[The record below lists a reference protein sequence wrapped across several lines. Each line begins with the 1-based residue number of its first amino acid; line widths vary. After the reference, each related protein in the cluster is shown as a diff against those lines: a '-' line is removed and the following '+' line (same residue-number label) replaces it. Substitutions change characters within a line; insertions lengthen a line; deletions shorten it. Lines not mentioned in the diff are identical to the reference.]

1 MGDQTHIVE
10 LIDQVLD
17 ETQDR
22 PQLQEKVFD
31 LRDALFQAQQSA
43 QQSALKIKTLEDAI
57 EKLKSPAH
65 RIGTILSQVEE
76 GLVRLACGG
85 AEYQA
90 AVVPELAESGAL
102 KTGDQV
108 ALNEGFVVIARLL
121 RPSQGP
127 LAKISGKLADGQW
140 LVQAATGNTE
150 TIVLARDGLDETRL
164 KEGEEI
170 FLDANQ
176 KVILGKLPQRESRA
190 LIEDDYEQVE
200 WSQVGGQ
207 EKVKEEVRKV
217 LEYPLLHQEILNQ
230 MEYQMPKGFLFY
242 GPPGCGKTLI
252 GKAILTEVIR
262 KLSEQEE
269 SELQGRFIHV
279 KGPEILNMW
288 LGESERKIREIFKK
302 ARDYREKGQIPFI
315 FIDEAE
321 SILGTR
327 QAWRGSNINNTV
339 VPMFCA
345 EMDGIQSLRETV
357 VILAT
362 NRPDLIDPAII
373 RPGRI
378 DRKIKVSRPNREE
391 CKAILRVYL
400 KEGLPREHEDFDAMA
415 EPFLDHLF
423 KRNAS
428 QEVLVLTLRS
438 GGNRKMYW
446 KDFISGAVIEGIIK
460 RAKERAIERAI
471 HGEALRLTVDD
482 MIVSME
488 TEFQEGHLL
497 PAESHLEDWLQLLDM
512 ESKNVVQVRRPGE
525 SDQATENTM
534 RRSVI

>member
-1 MGDQTHIVE
+1 MGDQTHIIE
-10 LIDQVLD
+10 LIDQVLN
-17 ETQDR
+17 ETEDK
-22 PQLQEKVFD
+22 PQLQGKIID

-43 QQSALKIKTLEDAI
+43 QQYALKIKTLEEAI

-65 RIGTILSQVEE
+65 RIGTILGQGED
-76 GLVRLACGG
+76 GLVRLVSGG
-85 AEYQA
+85 TEYQA
-90 AVVPELAESGAL
+90 AVVPELTENERL

-108 ALNEGFVVIARLL
+108 ALNEGFVAIARL
-121 RPSQGP
+121 PFPTQGP
-127 LAKISGKLADGQW
+127 LAKISGKLAGGQW

-150 TIVLARDGLDETRL
+150 TLVLARDGLDEAGL

-170 FLDANQ
+170 FLDNNQ
-176 KVILGKLPQRESRA
+176 RVILDKLPHRESRA
-190 LIEDDYEQVE
+190 LIEDDYDQVE

-217 LEYPLLHQEILNQ
+217 LEYPLMHKEILSQ
-230 MEYQMPKGFLFY
+230 MEYQVPKGFLFY

-262 KLSEQEE
+262 KLSEHDGSKLE
-269 SELQGRFIHV
+269 GRFIHV

-302 ARDYREKGQIPFI
+302 ARDYKEKGQIPFI

-327 QAWRGSNINNTV
+327 QAWRGSNISNTV

-391 CKAILRVYL
+391 SKAILKVYL
-400 KEGLPREHEDFDAMA
+400 KEGLPREHADFDAMA
-415 EPFLDHLF
+415 EPFLDRLF
-423 KRNAS
+423 ARS
-428 QEVLVLTLRS
+428 SEQEVLVLTLRS
-438 GGNRKMYW
+438 GSNRKMYW
-446 KDFISGAVIEGIIK
+446 NDFISGAVIEGIMK
-460 RAKERAIERAI
+460 RAKERSIERAI
-471 HGEALRLTVDD
+471 RGETLCLTVEDLV
-482 MIVSME
+482 VSLE
-488 TEFQEGHLL
+488 TEFEEGSLL
-497 PAESHLEDWLQLLDM
+497 PAESNLEDWLQLLDM
-512 ESKNVVQVRRPGE
+512 DSKDVVRVRRPNE
-525 SDQATENTM
+525 SDKATENTM
-534 RRSVI
+534 RRSII

>member
-10 LIDQVLD
+10 LIDQVLN

-22 PQLQEKVFD
+22 PQLQEKILD

-43 QQSALKIKTLEDAI
+43 QQSALKIKTLEEAI

-65 RIGTILSQVEE
+65 RIGTILGQGED
-76 GLVRLACGG
+76 GLVRLVSGG
-85 AEYQA
+85 TEYQA
-90 AVVPELAESGAL
+90 AVVPELTENEGL

-108 ALNEGFVVIARLL
+108 ALNEGFVVIALL
-121 RPSQGP
+121 SFPTQGP
-127 LAKISGKLADGQW
+127 LAKISGKLAGGQW
-140 LVQAATGNTE
+140 LVQAVTGNTE
-150 TIVLARDGLDETRL
+150 TIVLVRDGLDETGL

-170 FLDANQ
+170 FLDSNQ
-176 KVILGKLPQRESRA
+176 RVILGKLAKRESRT
-190 LIEDDYEQVE
+190 LVEDDYEHVE

-217 LEYPLLHQEILNQ
+217 LEYPLLHKEILSQ
-230 MEYQMPKGFLFY
+230 MEYQVPKGFLFY

-252 GKAILTEVIR
+252 GKAILTEVIH
-262 KLSEQEE
+262 KLSEQED

-288 LGESERKIREIFKK
+288 LGESERKIREIFQK
-302 ARDYREKGQIPFI
+302 ARDYKEKGQIPFI

-327 QAWRGSNINNTV
+327 QAWRGSNISNTV

-362 NRPDLIDPAII
+362 NRPDLIDPAVI

-391 CKAILRVYL
+391 SKAILRVYL

-415 EPFLDHLF
+415 EPFLDRLF
-423 KRNAS
+423 DRSSK

-438 GGNRKMYW
+438 GGTKKLYW
-446 KDFISGAVIEGIIK
+446 NDFISGAVIEGIMK
-460 RAKERAIERAI
+460 RAKERTIERAI
-471 HGEALRLTVDD
+471 QGGTLCMTVDD
-482 MIVSME
+482 LIVSLE
-488 TEFQEGHLL
+488 AEFEEGNLL
-497 PAESHLEDWLQLLDM
+497 PAESNMEDWLQLLDM
-512 ESKNVVQVRRPGE
+512 ESKNVVRVRKPDK
-525 SDQATENTM
+525 SDKATESTI
-534 RRSVI
+534 RRSII

>member
-1 MGDQTHIVE
+1 MGDRTHIVE

-22 PQLQEKVFD
+22 PQLQEKVLD

-43 QQSALKIKTLEDAI
+43 QQYALKIKTLEEAI

-65 RIGTILSQVEE
+65 RIGTILGQGEE
-76 GLVRLACGG
+76 GLIRLVSGG
-85 AEYQA
+85 TEYQA
-90 AVVPELAESGAL
+90 AVVPELVENEVL
-102 KTGDQV
+102 KIGDQV

-121 RPSQGP
+121 LPNQGP
-127 LAKISGKLADGQW
+127 LAKISGKLASGQW

-150 TIVLARDGLDETRL
+150 TIVLAREGLDETHL

-170 FLDANQ
+170 FLDSSQ
-176 KVILGKLPQRESRA
+176 RVILGKLPRRESRT

-217 LEYPLLHQEILNQ
+217 LEYPLLHQEILDQ
-230 MEYQMPKGFLFY
+230 MEYQVPKGFLFY

-269 SELQGRFIHV
+269 SELQGRFIYV

-302 ARDYREKGQIPFI
+302 ARDYKEKGQIPFI

-345 EMDGIQSLRETV
+345 EMDGIQSLRDTV

-415 EPFLDHLF
+415 EPFLDRLF
-423 KRNAS
+423 SRNSS

-446 KDFISGAVIEGIIK
+446 KDFISGAAIEGIMK

-471 HGEALRLTVDD
+471 QGETLCLTVDD
-482 MIVSME
+482 LVVSLE
-488 TEFQEGHLL
+488 TEFQEGSLL
-497 PAESHLEDWLQLLDM
+497 PAESNLEDWLQLLDM
-512 ESKNVVQVRRPGE
+512 ESKNVVRVRRPDE
-525 SDQATENTM
+525 SDKATENTM
-534 RRSVI
+534 RRSII

>member
-1 MGDQTHIVE
+1 MGDQTHIIE
-10 LIDQVLD
+10 LIDQILN
-17 ETQDR
+17 ETQDH
-22 PQLQEKVFD
+22 PQLQEKIFD

-43 QQSALKIKTLEDAI
+43 QQYALKINALEESL

-65 RIGTILSQVEE
+65 RIGTILGQGEND
-76 GLVRLACGG
+76 LVRLVSGG
-85 AEYQA
+85 TEYQA
-90 AVVPELAESGAL
+90 AVVPELTENEGL
-102 KTGDQV
+102 KIGDQV
-108 ALNEGFVVIARLL
+108 ALNEGFVAIARL
-121 RPSQGP
+121 PFPIQGP

-150 TIVLARDGLDETRL
+150 TIVLANDDLNEAEL

-170 FLDANQ
+170 FLDSNQ
-176 KVILGKLPQRESRA
+176 RVILGKLAKRESRT
-190 LIEDDYEQVE
+190 LIEDDYDQVE

-207 EKVKEEVRKV
+207 EKVKDEVRKV
-217 LEYPLLHQEILNQ
+217 LEYPLLHKEILSQ
-230 MEYQMPKGFLFY
+230 MEYQTPKGFLFY

-252 GKAILTEVIR
+252 GKAILTEVIH
-262 KLSEQEE
+262 KLSEHEGSKLE
-269 SELQGRFIHV
+269 GRFIHV

-302 ARDYREKGQIPFI
+302 ARDYKEKGQIPFI

-327 QAWRGSNINNTV
+327 QAWRGSNISNTV

-362 NRPDLIDPAII
+362 NRPDLIDPAVI

-391 CKAILRVYL
+391 SKAILRVYL
-400 KEGLPREHEDFDAMA
+400 KEGLPCEHEDFDAMA
-415 EPFLDHLF
+415 EPFLDRLF
-423 KRNAS
+423 NQNFK

-438 GGNRKMYW
+438 GSNRKMYW
-446 KDFISGAVIEGIIK
+446 NDFISGAIIEGIMK

-471 HGEALRLTVDD
+471 GGGTLCLTVEDL
-482 MIVSME
+482 VVALE
-488 TEFQEGHLL
+488 TEFEEGSLL
-497 PAESHLEDWLQLLDM
+497 PAESNLEDWLQLLDM
-512 ESKNVVQVRRPGE
+512 DSKDVVRVRKPKD
-525 SDQATENTM
+525 SDKATDNTI
-534 RRSVI
+534 RRSII

>member
-1 MGDQTHIVE
+1 MGDQTHIIE
-10 LIDQVLD
+10 LIDQILN
-17 ETQDR
+17 ETQDH
-22 PQLQEKVFD
+22 PQLQEKIFD

-43 QQSALKIKTLEDAI
+43 QQYALKINALEESL

-65 RIGTILSQVEE
+65 RIGTILGQGEND
-76 GLVRLACGG
+76 LVRLVSGG
-85 AEYQA
+85 TEYQA
-90 AVVPELAESGAL
+90 AVVPELTENEGL
-102 KTGDQV
+102 KIGDQV
-108 ALNEGFVVIARLL
+108 ALNEGFVAIARL
-121 RPSQGP
+121 PFPIQGP

-150 TIVLARDGLDETRL
+150 TIVLASDDLNEAEL

-170 FLDANQ
+170 FLDSNQ
-176 KVILGKLPQRESRA
+176 RVILGKLAKRESRT
-190 LIEDDYEQVE
+190 LIEDDYDQVE

-207 EKVKEEVRKV
+207 EKVKDEVRKV
-217 LEYPLLHQEILNQ
+217 LEYPLLHKEILSQ
-230 MEYQMPKGFLFY
+230 MEYQTPKGFLFY

-262 KLSEQEE
+262 KLSEHEGSKLE
-269 SELQGRFIHV
+269 GRFIHV

-302 ARDYREKGQIPFI
+302 ARDYKEKGQIPFI

-327 QAWRGSNINNTV
+327 QAWRGSNISNTV

-362 NRPDLIDPAII
+362 NRPDLIDPAVI

-391 CKAILRVYL
+391 SKAILRVYL
-400 KEGLPREHEDFDAMA
+400 KEGLPCEHEDFDAMA
-415 EPFLDHLF
+415 EPFLDRLF
-423 KRNAS
+423 NQSFK

-438 GGNRKMYW
+438 GSNRKMYW
-446 KDFISGAVIEGIIK
+446 NDFISGAIIEGIMK

-471 HGEALRLTVDD
+471 GGGTLCLTVEDL
-482 MIVSME
+482 VVALE
-488 TEFQEGHLL
+488 TEFEEGSLL
-497 PAESHLEDWLQLLDM
+497 PAESNLEDWLQLLDM
-512 ESKNVVQVRRPGE
+512 DSKDVVRVRKPNH
-525 SDQATENTM
+525 SDKATDNTI
-534 RRSVI
+534 RRSII

>member
-22 PQLQEKVFD
+22 PQLQEKILD

-43 QQSALKIKTLEDAI
+43 QQYALKIKTLEEAI

-65 RIGTILSQVEE
+65 RIGTILGQGED
-76 GLVRLACGG
+76 GLVRLVSGG
-85 AEYQA
+85 TEYQA
-90 AVVPELAESGAL
+90 AVVPELTENEGL

-108 ALNEGFVVIARLL
+108 ALNEGFVVIALL
-121 RPSQGP
+121 PFPAQGP
-127 LAKISGKLADGQW
+127 LAKISGKLAGGQW

-150 TIVLARDGLDETRL
+150 TIVLARESLGEAEL

-170 FLDANQ
+170 FLDSNQ
-176 KVILGKLPQRESRA
+176 RVILGKLPKRESRT
-190 LIEDDYEQVE
+190 LVEDDYEQVE

-217 LEYPLLHQEILNQ
+217 LEYPLLHKEILSQ
-230 MEYQMPKGFLFY
+230 MEYQVPKGFLFY

-269 SELQGRFIHV
+269 SKLEGRFIHV

-302 ARDYREKGQIPFI
+302 ARDYKEKGQIPFI

-327 QAWRGSNINNTV
+327 QAWRGSNISNTV

-362 NRPDLIDPAII
+362 NRPDLIDPAVI

-391 CKAILRVYL
+391 SKAILRVYL
-400 KEGLPREHEDFDAMA
+400 KDGLPREHEDFDAMA
-415 EPFLDHLF
+415 EPFLDRLF
-423 KRNAS
+423 ARNS
-428 QEVLVLTLRS
+428 EQEVLVLTLRS
-438 GGNRKMYW
+438 GGNKKLYW
-446 KDFISGAVIEGIIK
+446 GDFISGAVIEGIMK

-471 HGEALRLTVDD
+471 QGETLCMTVDD
-482 MIVSME
+482 LVISLE
-488 TEFQEGHLL
+488 TEFVEGSLL
-497 PAESHLEDWLQLLDM
+497 PAESNMEDWLQLLDM
-512 ESKNVVQVRRPGE
+512 ESKNVVRVRKPNE
-525 SDQATENTM
+525 SDKATEGTI
-534 RRSVI
+534 RRSII

>member
-1 MGDQTHIVE
+1 MGDQTHIIE
-10 LIDQVLD
+10 LIDQILN
-17 ETQDR
+17 ETQDH
-22 PQLQEKVFD
+22 PQLQEKIFD

-43 QQSALKIKTLEDAI
+43 QQYALKINALEESL

-65 RIGTILSQVEE
+65 RIGTILGQGEND
-76 GLVRLACGG
+76 LVRLVSGG
-85 AEYQA
+85 TEYQA
-90 AVVPELAESGAL
+90 EVVPELTENEGL
-102 KTGDQV
+102 KIGDQV
-108 ALNEGFVVIARLL
+108 ALNEGFVAIARL
-121 RPSQGP
+121 PFPIQGP

-150 TIVLARDGLDETRL
+150 TIVLASDDLNEAEL

-170 FLDANQ
+170 FLDSNQ
-176 KVILGKLPQRESRA
+176 RVILGKLAKRESRT
-190 LIEDDYEQVE
+190 LIEDDYDQVE

-207 EKVKEEVRKV
+207 EKVKDEVRKV
-217 LEYPLLHQEILNQ
+217 LEYPLLHKEILSQ
-230 MEYQMPKGFLFY
+230 MEYQTPKGFLFY

-262 KLSEQEE
+262 KLSEHEGSKLE
-269 SELQGRFIHV
+269 GRFIHV

-302 ARDYREKGQIPFI
+302 ARDYKEKGQIPFI

-327 QAWRGSNINNTV
+327 QAWRGSNISNTV

-362 NRPDLIDPAII
+362 NRPDLIDPAVI

-391 CKAILRVYL
+391 SKAILRVYL
-400 KEGLPREHEDFDAMA
+400 KEGLPCEHEDFDAMA
-415 EPFLDHLF
+415 EPFLDRLF
-423 KRNAS
+423 NQSFK

-438 GGNRKMYW
+438 GSNRKMYW
-446 KDFISGAVIEGIIK
+446 NDFISGAIIEGIMK

-471 HGEALRLTVDD
+471 GGGTLCLTVEDL
-482 MIVSME
+482 VVALE
-488 TEFQEGHLL
+488 TEFEEGSLL
-497 PAESHLEDWLQLLDM
+497 PAESNLEDWLQLLDM
-512 ESKNVVQVRRPGE
+512 DSKDVVRVRKPND
-525 SDQATENTM
+525 SDKATDNTI
-534 RRSVI
+534 RRSII

>member
-1 MGDQTHIVE
+1 MGDQTHIIE
-10 LIDQVLD
+10 LIDQVLN
-17 ETQDR
+17 EAQDR
-22 PQLQEKVFD
+22 PQLQEKVLD

-43 QQSALKIKTLEDAI
+43 QQYALKVKVLEDAI

-65 RIGTILSQVEE
+65 RIGTILGQGED
-76 GLVRLACGG
+76 GLVRLVSGG
-85 AEYQA
+85 TEYQA
-90 AVVPELAESGAL
+90 AVVPELVENERL
-102 KTGDQV
+102 KIGEQV
-108 ALNEGFVVIARLL
+108 ALNEGFVVIARLSL
-121 RPSQGP
+121 PSQGP
-127 LAKISGKLADGQW
+127 LAKISAKLAGEQW

-150 TIVLARDGLDETRL
+150 TIVLARDGLDKTNM

-170 FLDANQ
+170 FLDSSQ
-176 KVILGKLPQRESRA
+176 RVILGKLPKRESHT

-207 EKVKEEVRKV
+207 EKVKAEVRKV
-217 LEYPLLHQEILNQ
+217 LEYPLLHKEILTQ
-230 MEYQMPKGFLFY
+230 MEYQVPKGFLFY

-262 KLSEQEE
+262 ELSEQEE
-269 SELQGRFIHV
+269 SELEGRFIHV

-302 ARDYREKGQIPFI
+302 ARDYKEKGQIPFI

-327 QAWRGSNINNTV
+327 QAWRGSNISNTV

-345 EMDGIQSLRETV
+345 EMDGIQSLRDTV

-378 DRKIKVSRPNREE
+378 DRKIKVSRPSREE
-391 CKAILRVYL
+391 SKAILRVYL

-415 EPFLDHLF
+415 EPFLDRLF
-423 KRNAS
+423 SRS
-428 QEVLVLTLRS
+428 SDQEVLVLTLRS
-438 GGNRKMYW
+438 GGNRKLYW
-446 KDFISGAVIEGIIK
+446 DDFISGAVIEGIMK
-460 RAKERAIERAI
+460 RAKEKAIERAI
-471 HGEALRLTVDD
+471 KGEVLALTVDD
-482 MIVSME
+482 LVVSLE
-488 TEFQEGHLL
+488 TEFQEGSLL
-497 PAESHLEDWLQLLDM
+497 PAESNLEDWLQLLDM
-512 ESKNVVQVRRPGE
+512 ESKNVVRVRRPNE
-525 SDQATENTM
+525 SDKATENTI
-534 RRSVI
+534 RRSII

>member
-22 PQLQEKVFD
+22 PQLQEKILD

-43 QQSALKIKTLEDAI
+43 QQSALKIKTLEEAI

-65 RIGTILSQVEE
+65 RIGTILGQGED
-76 GLVRLACGG
+76 GLVRLVSGG
-85 AEYQA
+85 TEYQA
-90 AVVPELAESGAL
+90 AVVPELTENEGL

-108 ALNEGFVVIARLL
+108 ALNEGFVVIALL
-121 RPSQGP
+121 SFPTQGP
-127 LAKISGKLADGQW
+127 LAKISGKLAGGQW
-140 LVQAATGNTE
+140 LVQAVTGNTE
-150 TIVLARDGLDETRL
+150 TIVLVRDGLDETGL

-170 FLDANQ
+170 FLDSNQ
-176 KVILGKLPQRESRA
+176 RVILGKLAKRESRT
-190 LIEDDYEQVE
+190 LVEDDYEHVE

-217 LEYPLLHQEILNQ
+217 LEYPLLHKEILSQ
-230 MEYQMPKGFLFY
+230 MEYQVPKGFLFY

-252 GKAILTEVIR
+252 GKAILTEVIH
-262 KLSEQEE
+262 KLSEQED

-288 LGESERKIREIFKK
+288 LGESERKIREIFQK
-302 ARDYREKGQIPFI
+302 ARDYKEKGQIPFI

-327 QAWRGSNINNTV
+327 QAWRGSNISNTV

-362 NRPDLIDPAII
+362 NRPDLIDPAVI

-391 CKAILRVYL
+391 SKAILRVYL

-415 EPFLDHLF
+415 EPFLDRLF
-423 KRNAS
+423 DRSSK

-438 GGNRKMYW
+438 GGTKKLYW
-446 KDFISGAVIEGIIK
+446 NDFISGAVIEGIMK
-460 RAKERAIERAI
+460 RAKERTIERAI
-471 HGEALRLTVDD
+471 QGGTLCMTVDD
-482 MIVSME
+482 LIVSLE
-488 TEFQEGHLL
+488 AEFEEGNLL
-497 PAESHLEDWLQLLDM
+497 PAESNMEDWLQLLDM
-512 ESKNVVQVRRPGE
+512 ESKNVVRVRKPDK
-525 SDQATENTM
+525 SDKATESTI
-534 RRSVI
+534 RRSII

>member
-10 LIDQVLD
+10 LINQILS
-17 ETQDR
+17 ETEDR
-22 PQLQEKVFD
+22 PQLQEKVLD

-43 QQSALKIKTLEDAI
+43 QQYALKIKILEEAI
-57 EKLKSPAH
+57 DKLKSPAH
-65 RIGTILSQVEE
+65 RIGTILGQGEE
-76 GLVRLACGG
+76 GLVRLVSGG
-85 AEYQA
+85 TEYQA
-90 AVVPELAESGAL
+90 AVAPELVENEEL

-108 ALNEGFVVIARLL
+108 ALNEGFVVIARL
-121 RPSQGP
+121 PFSNQGP
-127 LAKISGKLADGQW
+127 LAKISAKLAGGHW

-150 TIVLARDGLDETRL
+150 TIVLARDGLDETSL

-170 FLDANQ
+170 FLDASQ
-176 KVILGKLPQRESRA
+176 RVILGNLPKRESRT

-217 LEYPLLHQEILNQ
+217 LEYPLLHKEILSQ
-230 MEYQMPKGFLFY
+230 MEYQVPKGFLFY

-262 KLSEQEE
+262 ELSQQEE

-302 ARDYREKGQIPFI
+302 ARDYKEKGQIPFI

-327 QAWRGSNINNTV
+327 QAWRGSNISNTV

-362 NRPDLIDPAII
+362 NRPDLIDPAVI

-391 CKAILRVYL
+391 CKAILGVYL

-415 EPFLDHLF
+415 EPFLDRLF
-423 KRNAS
+423 TRSSAE
-428 QEVLVLTLRS
+428 EVLVLTLRS

-446 KDFISGAVIEGIIK
+446 DDFISGAVIEGIMK
-460 RAKERAIERAI
+460 RAKERSIERAI
-471 HGEALRLTVDD
+471 NGETLSLTVDD
-482 MIVSME
+482 LIVSLE
-488 TEFQEGHLL
+488 TEFQEGSLL
-497 PAESHLEDWLQLLDM
+497 PAESNMEDWLQLLDM
-512 ESKNVVQVRRPGE
+512 ESKDVVRVRRPNQ
-525 SDQATENTM
+525 SDRATENTI
-534 RRSVI
+534 RRSII

>member
-1 MGDQTHIVE
+1 MGDQTHIIE
-10 LIDQVLD
+10 LIDQILN

-22 PQLQEKVFD
+22 PQIQEKIFD

-43 QQSALKIKTLEDAI
+43 QQYALKIKTLEEAL

-65 RIGTILSQVEE
+65 RIGTILEQGEND
-76 GLVRLACGG
+76 LVRLVSGG
-85 AEYQA
+85 TEYQA
-90 AVVPELAESGAL
+90 AVVPELKENEGL
-102 KTGDQV
+102 KAGDQV
-108 ALNEGFVVIARLL
+108 ALNEGFVAIARL
-121 RPSQGP
+121 PFPTQGP
-127 LAKISGKLADGQW
+127 LAKISGKLAGGQW
-140 LVQAATGNTE
+140 LVQVGTGNTE
-150 TIVLARDGLDETRL
+150 TIVLVREGLNKAEL

-170 FLDANQ
+170 FLDSNQ
-176 KVILGKLPQRESRA
+176 RVILGKIAKRESQT
-190 LIEDDYEQVE
+190 LIEDDYDQVE

-217 LEYPLLHQEILNQ
+217 LEYPLLHKEILSQ
-230 MEYQMPKGFLFY
+230 MEYQTPKGFLFY

-262 KLSEQEE
+262 KLSEHEGSKLE
-269 SELQGRFIHV
+269 GRFIHV

-302 ARDYREKGQIPFI
+302 ARDYKEKGQIPFI

-327 QAWRGSNINNTV
+327 QAWRGSNISNTV

-362 NRPDLIDPAII
+362 NRPDLIDPAVI

-378 DRKIKVSRPNREE
+378 DRKIKVSRPNRKES
-391 CKAILRVYL
+391 KAILRVYL
-400 KEGLPREHEDFDAMA
+400 KEGLPCEHEDFDAMA
-415 EPFLDHLF
+415 EPFLDRLF
-423 KRNAS
+423 DQSSK
-428 QEVLVLTLRS
+428 QEVLVLTLRTGS
-438 GGNRKMYW
+438 NRKMYW
-446 KDFISGAVIEGIIK
+446 NDFVSGAVIEGIMK

-471 HGEALRLTVDD
+471 QGGTLCLTVEDL
-482 MIVSME
+482 VVALE
-488 TEFQEGHLL
+488 TEFEEGSLL
-497 PAESHLEDWLQLLDM
+497 PAESNLEDWLQLLDM
-512 ESKNVVQVRRPGE
+512 DSKDVVRVRKPND
-525 SDQATENTM
+525 SDKATDNTM
-534 RRSVI
+534 RRSII

>member
-1 MGDQTHIVE
+1 MGDRTHIVE

-22 PQLQEKVFD
+22 PQLQEKVLD

-43 QQSALKIKTLEDAI
+43 QQYALKIKTLEEAI

-65 RIGTILSQVEE
+65 RIGTILGQGEE
-76 GLVRLACGG
+76 GLVRLVSGG
-85 AEYQA
+85 TEYQA
-90 AVVPELAESGAL
+90 AVVPELVENEGL

-108 ALNEGFVVIARLL
+108 ALNEGFVVVARLL
-121 RPSQGP
+121 LPNQGP
-127 LAKISGKLADGQW
+127 LAKISGKLAGGQW
-140 LVQAATGNTE
+140 LVQAATGITEPIILACDGMDNTSM
-150 TIVLARDGLDETRL
+150 
-164 KEGEEI
+164 KEGEEY
-170 FLDANQ
+170 FLDTSQ
-176 KVILGKLPQRESRA
+176 RVILGKLPLREPRT

-217 LEYPLLHQEILNQ
+217 LEYPLLHQEILDQ
-230 MEYQMPKGFLFY
+230 MEYQVPKGFLFY

-269 SELQGRFIHV
+269 SELQGRFIYV

-302 ARDYREKGQIPFI
+302 ARDYKEKGQIPFI

-345 EMDGIQSLRETV
+345 EMDGIQSLRDTV

-415 EPFLDHLF
+415 EPFLDRLF
-423 KRNAS
+423 SRNSS

-446 KDFISGAVIEGIIK
+446 KDFISGAAIEGIMK

-471 HGEALRLTVDD
+471 QGEILRLTVDD
-482 MIVSME
+482 LVVSLE
-488 TEFQEGHLL
+488 TEFQEGSLL

-512 ESKNVVQVRRPGE
+512 ESKNVVRVRRPDE
-525 SDQATENTM
+525 SDKATENTM
-534 RRSVI
+534 RRSII

>member
-1 MGDQTHIVE
+1 MGDRTHIVE
-10 LIDQVLD
+10 LIDQVLN
-17 ETQDR
+17 ETEDR
-22 PQLQEKVFD
+22 PELQEKIFD

-43 QQSALKIKTLEDAI
+43 QQYTLKIKTLEDAL

-65 RIGTILSQVEE
+65 RIGTILAKGEDE
-76 GLVRLACGG
+76 LVRLVSGG
-85 AEYQA
+85 TEYQA
-90 AVVPELAESGAL
+90 AVTPELMENEGL

-108 ALNEGFVVIARLL
+108 ALNEGFVAIALL
-121 RPSQGP
+121 PFPTQGP

-150 TIVLARDGLDETRL
+150 TIVLARDELSEEEL
-164 KEGEEI
+164 KVGEEI
-170 FLDANQ
+170 FLDSNQ
-176 KVILGKLPQRESRA
+176 RVILGMLAKREYRT
-190 LIEDDYEQVE
+190 LIEDDYDQVE

-217 LEYPLLHQEILNQ
+217 LEYPLLHKEILSQ
-230 MEYQMPKGFLFY
+230 MEYQTPKGFLFY

-262 KLSEQEE
+262 KLSEHEGSKLE
-269 SELQGRFIHV
+269 GRFIHV

-302 ARDYREKGQIPFI
+302 ARDYKEKGQIPFI

-327 QAWRGSNINNTV
+327 QSWRGSNISNTV

-362 NRPDLIDPAII
+362 NRPDLIDPAVI

-391 CKAILRVYL
+391 SKAILRVYL
-400 KEGLPREHEDFDAMA
+400 KEGLPCEHEDFDAMA
-415 EPFLDHLF
+415 EPFLDRLF
-423 KRNAS
+423 DQSSK
-428 QEVLVLTLRS
+428 QEALVLTLRS
-438 GGNRKMYW
+438 GSNRKMFW
-446 KDFISGAVIEGIIK
+446 NDFISGAVIEGIMK
-460 RAKERAIERAI
+460 RAKERAIERAVR
-471 HGEALRLTVDD
+471 GGTLCLTVDD
-482 MIVSME
+482 LVVALE
-488 TEFQEGHLL
+488 TEFEEGSLL
-497 PAESHLEDWLQLLDM
+497 PAESNLEDWLQLLDM
-512 ESKNVVQVRRPGE
+512 DSKDVVRVRKPND
-525 SDQATENTM
+525 SDKATENTM
-534 RRSVI
+534 RRSII

>member
-1 MGDQTHIVE
+1 MGDQTHIIE
-10 LIDQVLD
+10 LIDQILN
-17 ETQDR
+17 ETQDH
-22 PQLQEKVFD
+22 PQLQEKIFD

-43 QQSALKIKTLEDAI
+43 QQYALKINALEESL

-65 RIGTILSQVEE
+65 RIGTILGQGEND
-76 GLVRLACGG
+76 LVRLVSGG
-85 AEYQA
+85 TEYQA
-90 AVVPELAESGAL
+90 EVVPELTENEGL
-102 KTGDQV
+102 KIGDQV
-108 ALNEGFVVIARLL
+108 ALNEGFVAIARL
-121 RPSQGP
+121 PFPIQGP

-150 TIVLARDGLDETRL
+150 TIVLASDDLNEAEL

-170 FLDANQ
+170 FLDSNQ
-176 KVILGKLPQRESRA
+176 RVILGKLAKRESRT
-190 LIEDDYEQVE
+190 LIEDDYDQVE

-207 EKVKEEVRKV
+207 EKVKDEVRKV
-217 LEYPLLHQEILNQ
+217 LEYPLLHKEILSQ
-230 MEYQMPKGFLFY
+230 MEYQTPKGFLFY

-262 KLSEQEE
+262 KLSEHEGSKLE
-269 SELQGRFIHV
+269 GRFIHV

-302 ARDYREKGQIPFI
+302 ARDYKEKGQIPFI

-327 QAWRGSNINNTV
+327 QAWRGSNISNTV

-362 NRPDLIDPAII
+362 NRPDLIDPAVI

-391 CKAILRVYL
+391 SKAILRVYL
-400 KEGLPREHEDFDAMA
+400 KEGLPCEHEDFDAMA
-415 EPFLDHLF
+415 EPFLDRLF
-423 KRNAS
+423 NQNFK

-438 GGNRKMYW
+438 GSNRKMYW
-446 KDFISGAVIEGIIK
+446 NDFISGAIIEGIMK

-471 HGEALRLTVDD
+471 GGGTLCLTVEDL
-482 MIVSME
+482 VVALE
-488 TEFQEGHLL
+488 TEFEEGSLL
-497 PAESHLEDWLQLLDM
+497 PAESNLEDWLQLLDM
-512 ESKNVVQVRRPGE
+512 DSKDVVRVRKPND
-525 SDQATENTM
+525 SDKATDNTI
-534 RRSVI
+534 RRSII

>member
-1 MGDQTHIVE
+1 MGDQTHIIE
-10 LIDQVLD
+10 LIDQILN
-17 ETQDR
+17 ETQDH
-22 PQLQEKVFD
+22 PQLQEKIFD

-43 QQSALKIKTLEDAI
+43 QQYALKINALEESL

-65 RIGTILSQVEE
+65 RIGTILGQGEND
-76 GLVRLACGG
+76 LVRLVSGG
-85 AEYQA
+85 TEYQA
-90 AVVPELAESGAL
+90 AVVPELTENEGL
-102 KTGDQV
+102 KIGDQV
-108 ALNEGFVVIARLL
+108 ALNEGFVAIARL
-121 RPSQGP
+121 PFPIQGP

-150 TIVLARDGLDETRL
+150 TIVLASDDLNEAEL

-170 FLDANQ
+170 FLDSNQ
-176 KVILGKLPQRESRA
+176 RVILGKLAKRESRT
-190 LIEDDYEQVE
+190 LIEDDYDQVE

-207 EKVKEEVRKV
+207 EKVKDEVRKV
-217 LEYPLLHQEILNQ
+217 LEYPLLHKEILSQ
-230 MEYQMPKGFLFY
+230 MEYQTPKGFLFY

-262 KLSEQEE
+262 KLSEHEGSKLE
-269 SELQGRFIHV
+269 GRFIHV

-302 ARDYREKGQIPFI
+302 ARDYKEKGQIPFI

-327 QAWRGSNINNTV
+327 QAWRGSNISNTV

-362 NRPDLIDPAII
+362 NRPDLIDPAVI

-391 CKAILRVYL
+391 SKAILRVYL
-400 KEGLPREHEDFDAMA
+400 KEGLPCEHEDFDAMA
-415 EPFLDHLF
+415 EPFLDRLF
-423 KRNAS
+423 NQSFK

-438 GGNRKMYW
+438 GSNRKMYW
-446 KDFISGAVIEGIIK
+446 NDFISGAIIEGIMK
-460 RAKERAIERAI
+460 RAKEKAIERAI
-471 HGEALRLTVDD
+471 GGGTLCLTVEDL
-482 MIVSME
+482 VVALE
-488 TEFQEGHLL
+488 TEFEEGSLL
-497 PAESHLEDWLQLLDM
+497 PAESNLEDWLQLLDM
-512 ESKNVVQVRRPGE
+512 DSKDVVRVRKPND
-525 SDQATENTM
+525 SDKATDNTI
-534 RRSVI
+534 RRSII

>member
-1 MGDQTHIVE
+1 MGDQTHIIE
-10 LIDQVLD
+10 LIDQVLN

-22 PQLQEKVFD
+22 PQLQEKILD

-43 QQSALKIKTLEDAI
+43 QQYALKIKTLEEAI

-65 RIGTILSQVEE
+65 RIGTVLGQGED
-76 GLVRLACGG
+76 GLVRLVSGG
-85 AEYQA
+85 TEYQA
-90 AVVPELAESGAL
+90 AVVPELTENEGL

-108 ALNEGFVVIARLL
+108 ALNEGFVAIARLPL
-121 RPSQGP
+121 PTQGP
-127 LAKISGKLADGQW
+127 LAKISGKLAGGQW

-150 TIVLARDGLDETRL
+150 TLVMAREGLADL

-170 FLDANQ
+170 FLDSNQ
-176 KVILGKLPQRESRA
+176 RVILDKLPKRVSRT
-190 LIEDDYEQVE
+190 LIEDDFDQVE

-207 EKVKEEVRKV
+207 DKVKEEVRKV
-217 LEYPLLHQEILNQ
+217 LEYPLLHQEILSQ
-230 MEYQMPKGFLFY
+230 MEYQVPKGFLFY

-262 KLSEQEE
+262 KLSEQED
-269 SELQGRFIHV
+269 SELEGRFIHV

-302 ARDYREKGQIPFI
+302 ARDYKEKGQIPFI

-327 QAWRGSNINNTV
+327 QAWRGSNISNTV

-378 DRKIKVSRPNREE
+378 DRKIKVSRPDREE
-391 CKAILRVYL
+391 SKAILRVYL
-400 KEGLPREHEDFDAMA
+400 KEGLPREHEDFDAMS
-415 EPFLDHLF
+415 EPFLDRLF
-423 KRNAS
+423 ERS
-428 QEVLVLTLRS
+428 SEQEVLVLTLRS
-438 GGNRKMYW
+438 GSNRKMYW
-446 KDFISGAVIEGIIK
+446 NDFISGAVIEGIMK

-471 HGEALRLTVDD
+471 QGETLCLTVDD
-482 MIVSME
+482 LVVSLE
-488 TEFQEGHLL
+488 TEFEEGSLL
-497 PAESHLEDWLQLLDM
+497 PAESNLEDWLQLLDM
-512 ESKNVVQVRRPGE
+512 DSKNVVRIRRPNE
-525 SDQATENTM
+525 SDKATENTI
-534 RRSVI
+534 RRSII

>member
-1 MGDQTHIVE
+1 MGDQIHIVE

-22 PQLQEKVFD
+22 PQLQEKVID

-43 QQSALKIKTLEDAI
+43 QQYALKIKTLEEAI

-65 RIGTILSQVEE
+65 RIGTILGQGEE
-76 GLVRLACGG
+76 GLVRLVSGG
-85 AEYQA
+85 TEYQA
-90 AVVPELAESGAL
+90 AVVPELVENEML
-102 KTGDQV
+102 KIGDQV

-121 RPSQGP
+121 LPNQGP
-127 LAKISGKLADGQW
+127 LAKISGKLASGQW

-150 TIVLARDGLDETRL
+150 TIVLARDGLDETNL
-164 KEGEEI
+164 KEGEET

-176 KVILGKLPQRESRA
+176 RIILGKLSKRESRT
-190 LIEDDYEQVE
+190 LIEDDFEKVE

-207 EKVKEEVRKV
+207 ETVKEEVRKV

-230 MEYQMPKGFLFY
+230 MEYQVPKGFLFY

-269 SELQGRFIHV
+269 SELRGRFIYV

-302 ARDYREKGQIPFI
+302 ARDYKEKGQIPFI

-378 DRKIKVSRPNREE
+378 DRKIKVSRPDREE

-400 KEGLPREHEDFDAMA
+400 KEGLPREHEEFDAMA
-415 EPFLDHLF
+415 EPFLDRLF
-423 KRNAS
+423 SRDSS

-446 KDFISGAVIEGIIK
+446 KDFISGAAIEGIMK

-471 HGEALRLTVDD
+471 NGETLCLMVDD
-482 MIVSME
+482 LVVSLE
-488 TEFQEGHLL
+488 TEFQEGSLL

-512 ESKNVVQVRRPGE
+512 ESKNVVRVRRPDE
-525 SDQATENTM
+525 SDKATENTM
-534 RRSVI
+534 RRSII

>member
-1 MGDQTHIVE
+1 MGDQTHIIE
-10 LIDQVLD
+10 LIDQVLN
-17 ETQDR
+17 ETEGR
-22 PQLQEKVFD
+22 PQLQEKILD
-31 LRDALFQAQQSA
+31 LRDALFQAQQSSH
-43 QQSALKIKTLEDAI
+43 QYALKIKTLEEAI

-65 RIGTILSQVEE
+65 RIGTILGQGVE
-76 GLVRLACGG
+76 GLVRLVSGG
-85 AEYQA
+85 TEYQA
-90 AVVPELAESGAL
+90 AVSPELLEQEEL
-102 KTGDQV
+102 KIGDQV
-108 ALNEGFVVIARLL
+108 ALNEGYVVIARL
-121 RPSQGP
+121 PYPAQGP
-127 LAKISGKLADGQW
+127 LAKISAKLAGGQW

-150 TIVLARDGLDETRL
+150 TIVLAREGLDEKGL

-170 FLDANQ
+170 FLDSSQ
-176 KVILGKLPQRESRA
+176 RVILDKLPKRESRT
-190 LIEDDYEQVE
+190 LIEDDYEKVE

-217 LEYPLLHQEILNQ
+217 LEYPILHQEILKE
-230 MEYQMPKGFLFY
+230 MEYQVPKGFLFY

-262 KLSEQEE
+262 KLSEQEN
-269 SELQGRFIHV
+269 SELEGRFIYV

-302 ARDYREKGQIPFI
+302 ARDYKEKGQIPFI

-327 QAWRGSNINNTV
+327 QAWRGSNISNTV

-400 KEGLPREHEDFDAMA
+400 KDGLPREHEDFDAMA
-415 EPFLDHLF
+415 EPFLDRLF
-423 KRNAS
+423 GRS
-428 QEVLVLTLRS
+428 SDQEVLVLTLRS
-438 GGNRKMYW
+438 GDNRKMYW
-446 KDFISGAVIEGIIK
+446 KDFISGAVIEGIMK
-460 RAKERAIERAI
+460 RVKERAIERAI
-471 HGEALRLTVDD
+471 QGETLCIRVED
-482 MIVSME
+482 MVASLE
-488 TEFQEGHLL
+488 KEFQEGSLL
-497 PAESHLEDWLQLLDM
+497 PAESNMEDWLQLLDM
-512 ESKNVVQVRRPGE
+512 DSKNVVRVRRPNN
-525 SDQATENTM
+525 SDKATEITM
-534 RRSVI
+534 RRSII

>member
-1 MGDQTHIVE
+1 MGDPTHIVE
-10 LIDQVLD
+10 LIDQVLN

-22 PQLQEKVFD
+22 PQLQEKILD

-43 QQSALKIKTLEDAI
+43 QQYALKIKVMEEAI

-65 RIGTILSQVEE
+65 RIGTVLGRGEE
-76 GLVRLACGG
+76 GLVRLVSGG
-85 AEYQA
+85 TEYQA
-90 AVVPELAESGAL
+90 AVTPELEENEAL

-108 ALNEGFVVIARLL
+108 ALNEGFVAIARLPL
-121 RPSQGP
+121 PTQGP
-127 LAKISGKLADGQW
+127 LAKISAKLAGGQW
-140 LVQAATGNTE
+140 LVQAGNTE
-150 TIVLARDGLDETRL
+150 TLVLARDGLDASNL

-170 FLDANQ
+170 FLDSNQ
-176 KVILGKLPQRESRA
+176 KVILNKLPERESRT
-190 LIEDDYEQVE
+190 LVEDDYDQVE

-217 LEYPLLHQEILNQ
+217 LEYPLLHQEILDE
-230 MEYQMPKGFLFY
+230 MEYQVPKGFLFY

-262 KLSEQEE
+262 KLSEQEK
-269 SELQGRFIHV
+269 SDLQGRFIYV

-302 ARDYREKGQIPFI
+302 ARDYKEKGQIPFI

-327 QAWRGSNINNTV
+327 QAWRGSNISNTV

-345 EMDGIQSLRETV
+345 EMDGIQSLRDTV

-415 EPFLDHLF
+415 EPFLDRLF
-423 KRNAS
+423 SRDS
-428 QEVLVLTLRS
+428 DQEVLVLTLRS
-438 GGNRKMYW
+438 GSNRKLYW
-446 KDFISGAVIEGIIK
+446 HDFVSGAVIEGILK

-471 HGEALRLTVDD
+471 QGETLSLTVDD
-482 MIVSME
+482 LVVSLE
-488 TEFQEGHLL
+488 TEFVEGSLL
-497 PAESHLEDWLQLLDM
+497 PAESNLEDWLQLLDM
-512 ESKNVVQVRRPGE
+512 ESKEVVRVRRPDE
-525 SDQATENTM
+525 SDKAAETTL
-534 RRSVI
+534 RRSII

>member
-10 LIDQVLD
+10 LIDQILND
-17 ETQDR
+17 TQDR
-22 PQLQEKVFD
+22 PQLQEKVLD

-43 QQSALKIKTLEDAI
+43 QQYALKIKVLEEAI

-65 RIGTILSQVEE
+65 RIGTVLGQGED
-76 GLVRLACGG
+76 GLVRLVSGG
-85 AEYQA
+85 TEYQA
-90 AVVPELAESGAL
+90 AVVPELVENEAL
-102 KTGDQV
+102 KTGEQV
-108 ALNEGFVVIARLL
+108 ALNEGFVVIARLSF
-121 RPSQGP
+121 PDQGP
-127 LAKISGKLADGQW
+127 LAKISAKLAGGQW

-150 TIVLARDGLDETRL
+150 TIVLARDGLDEIDL

-176 KVILGKLPQRESRA
+176 RVILGKLPKRESRT

-207 EKVKEEVRKV
+207 EQVKEEVRKV
-217 LEYPLLHQEILNQ
+217 LEYPILHKEILSQ
-230 MEYQMPKGFLFY
+230 MEYQVPKGFLFY

-262 KLSEQEE
+262 ELSQQEE

-302 ARDYREKGQIPFI
+302 ARDYKEKGQIPFI

-327 QAWRGSNINNTV
+327 QAWRGSNISNTV

-345 EMDGIQSLRETV
+345 EMDGIQSLRDTV

-362 NRPDLIDPAII
+362 NRPDLIDPAVI

-391 CKAILRVYL
+391 SKAILGVYL
-400 KEGLPREHEDFDAMA
+400 KDGLPREHEDFDAMA
-415 EPFLDHLF
+415 EPFLDRLF
-423 KRNAS
+423 TRSSAE
-428 QEVLVLTLRS
+428 EVLVLTLRS

-446 KDFISGAVIEGIIK
+446 DDFISGAVIEGIMK

-471 HGEALRLTVDD
+471 NGGTLSLTVDD
-482 MIVSME
+482 LIVSLE
-488 TEFQEGHLL
+488 TEFREGSLL
-497 PAESHLEDWLQLLDM
+497 PAESNLEDWLQLLDM
-512 ESKNVVQVRRPGE
+512 ESKNVVRVRRPNE
-525 SDQATENTM
+525 SDKATENTI
-534 RRSVI
+534 RRSII

>member
-1 MGDQTHIVE
+1 MGDRTHIVE

-22 PQLQEKVFD
+22 PQLQEKVLD

-43 QQSALKIKTLEDAI
+43 QQYALKIKTLEEAI

-65 RIGTILSQVEE
+65 RIGTILGQGEE
-76 GLVRLACGG
+76 GMVRLVSGG
-85 AEYQA
+85 TEYQT
-90 AVVPELAESGAL
+90 AVVPELVENEVL
-102 KTGDQV
+102 KIGDQV

-121 RPSQGP
+121 LPNQGP
-127 LAKISGKLADGQW
+127 LAKISGKLASGQW

-150 TIVLARDGLDETRL
+150 TIVLAREGLDETHL

-170 FLDANQ
+170 FLDSSQ
-176 KVILGKLPQRESRA
+176 RVILGKLPRRESRT

-217 LEYPLLHQEILNQ
+217 LEYPLLHQEILDQ
-230 MEYQMPKGFLFY
+230 MEYQVPKGFLFY

-269 SELQGRFIHV
+269 PELQGRFIYV

-302 ARDYREKGQIPFI
+302 ARDYKEKGQIPFI

-345 EMDGIQSLRETV
+345 EMDGIQSLRDTV

-415 EPFLDHLF
+415 EPFLDRLF
-423 KRNAS
+423 SRNSS
-428 QEVLVLTLRS
+428 QEVLVLTLRN

-446 KDFISGAVIEGIIK
+446 KDFISGAAIEGIMK

-471 HGEALRLTVDD
+471 NGETLRLMVDD
-482 MIVSME
+482 LVVSLE
-488 TEFQEGHLL
+488 TEFQEGSLL

-512 ESKNVVQVRRPGE
+512 ESKNVVRVRRPDE
-525 SDQATENTM
+525 SDKATENTM
-534 RRSVI
+534 RRSII

>member
-1 MGDQTHIVE
+1 MGDQTHIIE
-10 LIDQVLD
+10 LIDQILN
-17 ETQDR
+17 ETQDH
-22 PQLQEKVFD
+22 PQLQEKIFD

-43 QQSALKIKTLEDAI
+43 QQYALKINALEESL

-65 RIGTILSQVEE
+65 RIGTILGQGEND
-76 GLVRLACGG
+76 LVRLVSGG
-85 AEYQA
+85 TEYQA
-90 AVVPELAESGAL
+90 AVVPELTENEGL
-102 KTGDQV
+102 KIGDQV
-108 ALNEGFVVIARLL
+108 ALNEGFVAIARL
-121 RPSQGP
+121 PFPIQGP

-150 TIVLARDGLDETRL
+150 TIVLASDDLNEAEL

-170 FLDANQ
+170 FLDSNQ
-176 KVILGKLPQRESRA
+176 RVILGKLAKRESRT
-190 LIEDDYEQVE
+190 LIEDDYDQVE

-207 EKVKEEVRKV
+207 EKVKDEVRKV
-217 LEYPLLHQEILNQ
+217 LEYPLLHKEILSQ
-230 MEYQMPKGFLFY
+230 MEYQTPKGFLFY

-262 KLSEQEE
+262 KLSEHEGSKLE
-269 SELQGRFIHV
+269 GRFIHV

-302 ARDYREKGQIPFI
+302 ARDYKEKGQIPFI

-327 QAWRGSNINNTV
+327 QAWRGSNISNTV

-345 EMDGIQSLRETV
+345 EMDGIQSLRETI

-362 NRPDLIDPAII
+362 NRPDLIDPAVI

-391 CKAILRVYL
+391 SKAILRVYL
-400 KEGLPREHEDFDAMA
+400 KEGLPCEHEDFDAMA
-415 EPFLDHLF
+415 EPFLDRLF
-423 KRNAS
+423 NQNFK

-438 GGNRKMYW
+438 GSNRKMYW
-446 KDFISGAVIEGIIK
+446 NDFISGAIIEGIMK

-471 HGEALRLTVDD
+471 GGGTLCLTVEDL
-482 MIVSME
+482 VVALE
-488 TEFQEGHLL
+488 TEFEEGSLL
-497 PAESHLEDWLQLLDM
+497 PAESNLEDWLQLLDM
-512 ESKNVVQVRRPGE
+512 DSKDVVRVRKPND
-525 SDQATENTM
+525 SDKATDNTI
-534 RRSVI
+534 RRSII